1 MTMDQAKS
9 QAPSHA
15 GHVHRNV
22 IRRDG
27 DLTITLD
34 FEARFLR
41 RKRMTTDCGIAF
53 MVDLAETVSLDAG
66 DAFLVDDGRQII
78 IQAAAEP
85 VMEIRHKDLAKI
97 AWHIGNRHTPCEIRQ
112 DCLVIRRDHVLE
124 DLLIRLG
131 TTLVKTD
138 APFNPEGGA
147 YGVGRTHGHAH

>member
-1 MTMDQAKS
+1 MDQVKS
-9 QAPSHA
+9 EAPSNA
-15 GHVHRNV
+15 GHIHRDV
-22 IRRDG
+22 TRHDG
-27 DLTITLD
+27 DMTITLD

-41 RKRMTTDCGIAF
+41 RKRMATDCGMAF

-66 DAFLVDDGRQII
+66 DAFLLDDGRQII

-85 VMEIRHKDLAKI
+85 VVEIRHKNLAKI

-124 DLLIRLG
+124 DLLVRLG
-131 TTLVKTD
+131 TTLAKTE

-147 YGVGRTHGHAH
+147 YGFGRTHGHTH

>member
-1 MTMDQAKS
+1 MDQAKS

-22 IRRDG
+22 IRRDC
-27 DLTITLD
+27 DMTITLE

-41 RKRMTTDCGIAF
+41 RKRMTTDCGMAM
-53 MVDLAETVSLDAG
+53 MVDLAETITLNAG
-66 DAFLVDDGRQII
+66 DAFLLDDGRRII

-85 VMEIRHKDLAKI
+85 VVEIRHKDLAKI
-97 AWHIGNRHTPCEIRQ
+97 AWHIGNRHTPCEIKQ

-131 TTLVKTD
+131 TTLAKTE

-147 YGVGRTHGHAH
+147 YGFGRTHGHTH